1 MSYNDVLQLVDRQ
14 NSADARVREPAERDF
29 LALSER
35 DPSAVCSHLI
45 QAALH
50 ESQVSVRQSCLLHIK
65 RLVPKFWS
73 LAFDSFVGPPVHQAA
88 KLQIRDSLL
97 TLATTSPELKI
108 RSGAAYCILQIAAS
122 DFPDEWPELFPRLYE
137 AATST
142 ELETLVIGSLAVLEE
157 LLDDLVTED
166 QFWEGGVGAT
176 LLQQISRVLA
186 LPLLLNT
193 VRLLALKLYQ
203 SVFRTLASGEASELP
218 ARQHAVKGHV
228 VEFADLI
235 VRLFSES
242 RTGNSDDLLIDLTI
256 LDYRTQM
263 YKAFQHIFGQYRRLV
278 PSNTVEAFLRLA
290 VADLAPATAAHTEI
304 VVEGREQ
311 RVVGA
316 RDDLLDAALT
326 VTLRLNE
333 NLSTLALL
341 SYYHH
346 LNKTFSADEC
356 AAVAELL
363 VRGAVLPK
371 ENVDTF
377 AADFNEYVT
386 HISGLSVAASVREVI
401 FEFFSAMN
409 ADDAQWLSRELGN
422 DFQRQRYSSAPL
434 LEEALLLCLECL
446 FGNDDLDVE
455 HLPAPTFV
463 ERIQLI
469 LASASDSPLV
479 AGRALLGLPH
489 FYEKWHIA
497 AENGPFSSSA
507 ALQQFAQ
514 TFEAAAA
521 IDTDQAELVQAS
533 ALVAVPLWRN
543 AGLFETLKVGSRIQT
558 AVFRLAA
565 ALLEDSDED
574 TPPVLLEAISVAVD
588 FGRDSLF
595 LANLPNNSTVID
607 LVFQISFKDPANVQL
622 TIDSADCIKALLK
635 NVTEQEYRFICE
647 KLMPGLM
654 TIILNSVDSGPV
666 EYTPELYL
674 AFELLG
680 EIIGAA
686 PENAGSGDSFPP
698 DVFLYIFPILRRL
711 LLNSS
716 DDQILQSGGEVFS
729 NLLQRAS
736 NSFIKYEDPETK
748 QPGLSL
754 LLEMASKFL
763 SPELSDSAAMN
774 CGSIVISLFENFQ
787 SYLDGTFYFELLKAT
802 VRRLVIAKEVVTIEN
817 LIMVFCKLV
826 LSTSP
831 ELVISALTSVELSDA
846 QGNAKNGL
854 QLVLPIWFTA
864 FEVTRGFEQI
874 KQNIL
879 ALGKIFYLNDPSV
892 ANLITD
898 GDLIPYDGDKIIT
911 RSMSK
916 SMPERYTQIPAP
928 LKIIKLLVAELG
940 FQSQQPDP
948 NDYIPAENDDD
959 NGGDEWED
967 MDTIGVPNYDKLKS
981 YVESDDEDQGTA
993 DLSIRDM
1000 LVLFFKECAGKN
1012 AGNFEQ
1018 YYGLLDDDEKRVI
1031 TENVVFGQ

>member
-1 MSYNDVLQLVDRQ
+1 MSYNEVLQLVDSQ
-14 NSADARVREPAERDF
+14 NSADARVRQPAEHEF
-29 LALSER
+29 LALSGR
-35 DPSAVCSHLI
+35 VPSAVCSHLI

-73 LAFDSFVGPPVHQAA
+73 LAFDSFVGPPVHQPA

-142 ELETLVIGSLAVLEE
+142 ELEIPVIGSLAVLEE

-203 SVFRTLASGEASELP
+203 SVFRTLASAEASELP
-218 ARQHAVKGHV
+218 ARQQAVKGHV
-228 VEFADLI
+228 GEFSDLI
-235 VRLFSES
+235 VRLFSDA
-242 RTGNSDDLLIDLTI
+242 GGDLVIDLTI
-256 LDYRTQM
+256 LDYKTQM
-263 YKAFQHIFGQYRRLV
+263 YKAFQNIFGQYRRLV
-278 PSNTVEAFLRLA
+278 PSKAVEAFLRLA

-326 VTLRLNE
+326 VTLRLIE
-333 NLSTLALL
+333 NLSTVALL

-346 LNKTFSADEC
+346 LTKTFSPDEC

-363 VRGAVLPK
+363 VRSAVLPK
-371 ENVDTF
+371 DNVDTF

-386 HISGLSVAASVREVI
+386 QISGLSVAASAREVI
-401 FEFFSAMN
+401 FEFLSAMN
-409 ADDAQWLSRELGN
+409 ANDAQWLARELGN

-463 ERIQLI
+463 ERIRLI
-469 LASASDSPLV
+469 LASASESPLV
-479 AGRALLGLPH
+479 AGRALLALPH
-489 FYEKWHIA
+489 FYEKCHVPGG
-497 AENGPFSSSA
+497 NGGPFSSSA
-507 ALQQFAQ
+507 ALEQFAQ

-521 IDTDQAELVQAS
+521 IGTDQAELVQAS
-533 ALVAVPLWRN
+533 ALVAIPLWRN
-543 AGLFETLKVGSRIQT
+543 AGLFETLKVGSNIQT

-565 ALLEDSDED
+565 ALLEEADED

-588 FGRDSLF
+588 FSRDSLF

-622 TIDSADCIKALLK
+622 TIDAGDCIKALLK

-654 TIILNSVDSGPV
+654 TIILNAVDSGPV

-686 PENAGSGDSFPP
+686 PENPGSGDSFPP

-736 NSFIKYEDPETK
+736 NSFIKYEDPDTK

-787 SYLDGTFYFELLKAT
+787 SSLDGNFYFELLGAT

-831 ELVISALTSVELSDA
+831 ELVIGALTSVELSDA
-846 QGNAKNGL
+846 EGHTKNGL

-948 NDYIPAENDDD
+948 NDYIPAENDDN
-959 NGGDEWED
+959 NGDDEWED

-981 YVESDDEDQGTA
+981 YVDSDDEDHGTA

-1012 AGNFEQ
+1012 AGDFEK
-1018 YYGLLDDDEKRVI
+1018 YYGLLGDDEKRVI